1 MPQFLK
7 DWSQAPDNSVS
18 IQYSSGRQSYTYNN
32 FVDKYILTDDKKKEL
47 VEKFPE
53 DFSAEINKMNSDRE
67 KIKKEIKDIEIYSY
81 KELISKM
88 TAEQRDELFS
98 IGEFDIVKSHYFPL
112 IRFLIADGLV
122 DETYWYY
129 KGNFNVD
136 ASNTLKRNDTIYIK
150 GLKEGKNLD
159 LFLDV
164 ETPNEIIKRLNKS
177 DFSRD
182 NILNK
187 KILKTCLDINNTEHI
202 ISISESV
209 DANDKYEDLIKILDE
224 FELNTIGSLINIL
237 LKNRVKIIINILE
250 SFGAENGHSFKNILI
265 SILINGDVDKNTLE
279 FFRAYIEQNENII
292 SLIPEEKFGAFMNNI
307 SYANIKFLNLVEA
320 NCDKNR
326 LKKIESIQAFKIS
339 VKNIF
344 FIASML
350 LGRNVYYGS
359 LLDEIYQSDYLCA
372 SREYIENNFTSF
384 ISEYVDERKNDISF
398 ANNEA
403 ILVKILQS
411 DILEEYKLK
420 YLENNNTEIC
430 NFGILKDSKL
440 STKILNYLLINNK
453 IKFSSEN
460 ISAYWN
466 MIETYGI
473 GFIEY
478 IERNINEN
486 NFETILSNNISI
498 CNTFVNDSQVS
509 DRVFAF
515 IIKYADTIIDDIDP
529 ELKQHRVNI
538 LVESELIEVNE
549 QNIETLLTNKYNE
562 ELILLANN
570 NDKDKEDRVVSIL
583 LKYEL
588 TNDLIYA
595 MVNSKLSDENSLK
608 LIRKME
614 EKVLIERINPDKD
627 VVIKN
632 IIDSNL
638 SKENIDYICES
649 FDTFE
654 LKNEFIE
661 ALDNRGELEEL
672 DNTNLNDSLMKYVL
686 KLPRINVSTK
696 ISLIVIKIRNK
707 VEKKSLKEYISLI
720 EEIADLGNVWNG
732 NYPLLDNAY
741 KKEVGEELIN
751 ARYVKPRK
759 GKDYIRIMPIKKQK
773 STTLETHLL

>member
-1 MPQFLK
+1 
-7 DWSQAPDNSVS
+7 
-18 IQYSSGRQSYTYNN
+18 
-32 FVDKYILTDDKKKEL
+32 
-47 VEKFPE
+47 
-53 DFSAEINKMNSDRE
+53 
-67 KIKKEIKDIEIYSY
+67 
-81 KELISKM
+81 
-88 TAEQRDELFS
+88 
-98 IGEFDIVKSHYFPL
+98 
-112 IRFLIADGLV
+112 
-122 DETYWYY
+122 
-129 KGNFNVD
+129 
-136 ASNTLKRNDTIYIK
+136 
-150 GLKEGKNLD
+150 
-159 LFLDV
+159 
-164 ETPNEIIKRLNKS
+164 
-177 DFSRD
+177 
-182 NILNK
+182 
-187 KILKTCLDINNTEHI
+187 
-202 ISISESV
+202 
-209 DANDKYEDLIKILDE
+209 
-224 FELNTIGSLINIL
+224 
-237 LKNRVKIIINILE
+237 
-250 SFGAENGHSFKNILI
+250 
-265 SILINGDVDKNTLE
+265 
-279 FFRAYIEQNENII
+279 
-292 SLIPEEKFGAFMNNI
+292 
-307 SYANIKFLNLVEA
+307 
-320 NCDKNR
+320 
-326 LKKIESIQAFKIS
+326 
-339 VKNIF
+339 
-344 FIASML
+344 ML